1 MASTSTPSTSTE
13 ANNEQYVEHS
23 KKANDRT
30 SVWFYFLQGVTG
42 ETAKCKNKKCNRVL
56 KTKGGSTKGLHTHLS
71 SVHKTSLSLASTS
84 TASDTASRNPCPVPV
99 KKQRK
104 IHEFADLKCD
114 YSLDAMLARMTALD
128 GIPFRLFISSQ
139 DLRRCLKAMGHHDL
153 PNSASTIKSQV
164 MLYSNKVKDSIV
176 SDIEK
181 QKSDGKRFSLTF
193 DEWTALSNKRFLNIN
208 VHGEGNV
215 FWNTGLMR
223 IYGSMPAFKCV
234 ELLEKRLAE
243 YNLSLRS
250 DIVAITTDG
259 ASVMK
264 SVGNLISPYQQL
276 CFAHGIQLA
285 VIDVLYN
292 PTRQSSPVETGMDED
307 DGIEFPDEEAQEIM
321 AFLPNDTGDVDETE
335 SLDLNLTTNYNIN
348 TVIAKV
354 RKVVRMFR
362 KSPVSNH
369 TLQTYVAAKHHKEM
383 VLILDTKTRW
393 SSLLDMLERFSLLK
407 DCIQKSLIDTSNSSS
422 ITDEDFKTI
431 DVVIDVLRPI
441 KLAVEAL
448 CQRDANLITADIT
461 LKFLLEQLNSLDN
474 ALSKDMSEALKIRI
488 LQRRN
493 PDLSGTLRYLHN
505 PKYDTD
511 GDDIFL
517 IPDPPK
523 IRKNIRSLLKRLSET
538 PQSQSDSN
546 IFTVDDYEDDS
557 FSESGNRKSLKEL
570 LQDKI
575 NETMN
580 PQSPDQAG
588 QEATRPATK
597 DIIKRE
603 QNLFEKGGA
612 RGANLQKAYEH
623 LLTIVPT
630 SVESERAFSAAGILC
645 TKFRTRLNDNT
656 LDRLSM
662 LRAFLRK

>member
-139 DLRRCLKAMGHHDL
+139 DLRCLKAMGHHDL

-208 VHGEGNV
+208 VHGEGN
-215 FWNTGLMR
+215 
-223 IYGSMPAFKCV
+223 CV

-348 TVIAKV
+348 TVIA
-354 RKVVRMFR
+354 
-362 KSPVSNH
+362 
-369 TLQTYVAAKHHKEM
+369 
-383 VLILDTKTRW
+383 
-393 SSLLDMLERFSLLK
+393 
-407 DCIQKSLIDTSNSSS
+407 
-422 ITDEDFKTI
+422 
-431 DVVIDVLRPI
+431 

-603 QNLFEKGGA
+603 QNLFEKV
-612 RGANLQKAYEH
+612 
-623 LLTIVPT
+623 VPEELIYKKRM
-630 SVESERAFSAAGILC
+630 SIC
-645 TKFRTRLNDNT
+645 
-656 LDRLSM
+656 
-662 LRAFLRK
+662 